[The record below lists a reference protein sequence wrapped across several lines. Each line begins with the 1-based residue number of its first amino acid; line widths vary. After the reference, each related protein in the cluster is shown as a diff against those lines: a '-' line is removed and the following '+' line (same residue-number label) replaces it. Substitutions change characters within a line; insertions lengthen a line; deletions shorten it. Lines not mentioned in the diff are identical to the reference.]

1 MSRLG
6 YIRLLLL
13 AFYAAS
19 SMGCGTTRMTDTQ
32 RCATEMLLVSQ
43 AVDQAVLQFDFS
55 NLKGKPVFLDTQYLD
70 GTVDRGYVIS
80 SLRQHLLNQGAYLQ
94 EDRKIAA
101 IVVEARSGGVGT
113 DRHSLLVGTPQ
124 MSLPAVL
131 PGQPT
136 QIPEVALLKKTD
148 QRGVAKLAVF
158 AYQRETGKAVWE
170 SGLVEAKSNLKDT
183 WLFGAGPFSTGTIRK
198 RTELAGEPLPRLTS
212 AFENT
217 PEPALKTGTPIVEA
231 SAEALPVGPPP
242 VQPKAPVAPIST
254 GPRAPAPGMLPA
266 TVR

>member
-6 YIRLLLL
+6 CIRLLLL
-13 AFYAAS
+13 AFCTAPAL
-19 SMGCGTTRMTDTQ
+19 GCGTTRMTDSL

-55 NLKGKPVFLDTQYLD
+55 IMKGKPVFLDTQYLD

-80 SLRQHLLNQGAYLQ
+80 SLRQQLLNQGAHLQ
-94 EDRKIAA
+94 EDRKSATI
-101 IVVEARSGGVGT
+101 IVEARSGGVGT

-136 QIPEVALLKKTD
+136 QIPEVALIKKTD

-183 WLFGAGPFSTGTIRK
+183 WLLGAGPFSTGTIRK
-198 RTELAGEPLPRLTS
+198 RTELAGEPLPRLAS
-212 AFENT
+212 AFEST
-217 PEPALKTGTPIVEA
+217 PEAELKIGTPIVNA
-231 SAEALPVGPPP
+231 SAETLPVGPPP
-242 VQPKAPVAPIST
+242 VQPKPAETPISA
-254 GPRAPAPGMLPA
+254 GPRAPAPGLLSPS
-266 TVR
+266 VR